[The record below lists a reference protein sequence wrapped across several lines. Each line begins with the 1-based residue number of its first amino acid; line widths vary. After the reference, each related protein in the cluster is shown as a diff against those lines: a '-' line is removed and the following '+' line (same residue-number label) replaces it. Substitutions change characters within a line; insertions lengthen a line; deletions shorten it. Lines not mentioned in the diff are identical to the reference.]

1 MSKDSILCIYIHVYI
16 YACIESQT
24 SLIYRLYYQLV
35 QKMQTAKPLLLSM
48 LALCFANVGA
58 QQAGCSG
65 PLSSSTQMATLI
77 ASNING
83 PQGAVTI
90 TLQMS
95 PAGFMFRV
103 VCLSS
108 SGMRNQYRFVSIV
121 AYYSTNGGTPQYGQF
136 EFECDAS
143 AWTPAGNLLDAAIY
157 NRVATLTANSPAI
170 NATNRTDCS
179 YCLNSGFMSPPR
191 YTDTVNHCSG

>member
-1 MSKDSILCIYIHVYI
+1 
-16 YACIESQT
+16 
-24 SLIYRLYYQLV
+24 
-35 QKMQTAKPLLLSM
+35 MQTAKPLLLTM

-65 PLSSSTQMATLI
+65 PPSSTQVQSLI

-83 PQGAVTI
+83 AAGTATI

-108 SGMRNQYRFVSIV
+108 SGIRNQYRFVSIV
-121 AYYSTNGGTPQYGQF
+121 AYYSINGGTSQYGQF
-136 EFECDAS
+136 EFQCVSSVWS
-143 AWTPAGNLLDAAIY
+143 ATSPILDQTLY
-157 NRVATLTANSPAI
+157 NKQSLTTNSPAI
-170 NATNRTDCS
+170 NAANRTDCS
-179 YCLNSGFMSPPR
+179 YCLNSGFTSPPR
-191 YTDTVNHCSG
+191 FTDTVNHCSG

>member
-1 MSKDSILCIYIHVYI
+1 MERSRALLFVAVVGCL
-16 YACIESQT
+16 ASQ
-24 SLIYRLYYQLV
+24 I
-35 QKMQTAKPLLLSM
+35 
-48 LALCFANVGA
+48 GA

-65 PLSSSTQMATLI
+65 PPSSSTQVATLI
-77 ASNING
+77 ANSING
-83 PQGAVTI
+83 AQGTATI

-108 SGMRNQYRFVSIV
+108 SGERNQYRFVSIV
-121 AYYSTNGGTPQYGQF
+121 AYYTNSNTGVTQYGQF
-136 EFECDAS
+136 EFECVSSVWS
-143 AWTPAGNLLDAAIY
+143 ATSPILDRTLFNLQ
-157 NRVATLTANSPAI
+157 TLTTNSSAI

-191 YTDTVNHCSG
+191 LTDTVNHCSG

>member
-1 MSKDSILCIYIHVYI
+1 MFIFLAVV
-16 YACIESQT
+16 
-24 SLIYRLYYQLV
+24 LV
-35 QKMQTAKPLLLSM
+35 VFTTHKLTT
-48 LALCFANVGA
+48 A

-65 PLSSSTQMATLI
+65 PPTSTQVQSLI
-77 ASNING
+77 ANSING
-83 PQGAVTI
+83 AQGTATI

-108 SGMRNQYRFVSIV
+108 SGMRDQYSFVSIV
-121 AYYSTNGGTPQYGQF
+121 AYYSINGGTSQYGQF
-136 EFECDAS
+136 EFQCVSSVWS
-143 AWTPAGNLLDAAIY
+143 ATGNLLDL
-157 NRVATLTANSPAI
+157 ATNNKQSLTTNSSAI

-179 YCLNSGFMSPPR
+179 YCLNSNFATPPR

>member
-1 MSKDSILCIYIHVYI
+1 
-16 YACIESQT
+16 
-24 SLIYRLYYQLV
+24 
-35 QKMQTAKPLLLSM
+35 M
-48 LALCFANVGA
+48 LKATLFAFYVSCVATLTTA

-65 PLSSSTQMATLI
+65 PPTESQVQSLI

-83 PQGAVTI
+83 PQGTATI

-95 PAGFMFRV
+95 PAGFTFRV

-108 SGMRNQYRFVSIV
+108 SSIRDQYRFVSIV
-121 AYYSTNGGTPQYGQF
+121 AYYTNSNTGLTQYGQF

-143 AWTPAGNLLDAAIY
+143 TSYAWSSSPTGTLLDAAIF
-157 NRVATLTANSPAI
+157 NRVQTLAVDSPAI
-170 NATNRTDCS
+170 NAPNRTDCA
-179 YCLNSGFMSPPR
+179 YCLNSGFKSPPR